1 MLAPSLKTVT
11 DWPLRVAVMVCTPVV
26 KVKATAP
33 PLLSDVVGLLHKAK
47 AVSHERGMA

>member
-11 DWPLRVAVMVCTPVV
+11 DWPLRVAVMVWTPAA
-26 KVKATAP
+26 KVKATVP

-47 AVSHERGMA
+47 AGNNGHDTA